1 MVDLTDADL
10 RGSTFD
16 RVDLSGARLRRTN
29 LDGITVR
36 GADMRGVRLIGVE
49 LVDAQITGEIANLTI
64 NGVEVGA
71 YVETELDR
79 RHPDRVAMRP
89 SDAEGFRAAWA
100 PLERLWDGTE
110 ARARTFA
117 PGAHDVTAPERAG
130 GDTLGR
136 SRESERRRPDL

>member
-16 RVDLSGARLRRTN
+16 RVDLSGARIRRTN

-71 YVETELDR
+71 YVEAELDR
-79 RHPDRVAMRP
+79 RHPGRVAMRP
-89 SDAEGFRAAWA
+89 HGRRGLPIRMGA
-100 PLERLWDGTE
+100 
-110 ARARTFA
+110 ART
-117 PGAHDVTAPERAG
+117 PVGRHGRAG
-130 GDTLGR
+130 ADVR
-136 SRESERRRPDL
+136 A